1 MRFYNV
7 RLDLS
12 EGEFDILKKYIDF
25 EKLEEK
31 KHIEVVQTLLEKL
44 NKPKEI
50 EYSFKKHT
58 ASEKATKARS
68 SKAKEKMQNAINILR
83 MENKIITHY
92 SIAQMSGTSFNTVK
106 KYFSDETLIS
116 LNEVK

>member
-1 MRFYNV
+1 MRFFNI

-12 EGEFDILKKYIDF
+12 ESEYEILKKYIDF

-31 KHIEVVQTLLEKL
+31 SHIEVVKTLLEKL

-58 ASEKATKARS
+58 ASEKATEARS

-83 MENKIITHY
+83 LECKNITHY
-92 SIAQMSGTSFNTVK
+92 SVAQCSGVSFNTVK
-106 KYFSDETLIS
+106 KYFSDETLLS
-116 LNEVK
+116 LNEMK